1 MPAIGVIGC
10 GTAGAA
16 VAILL
21 ARAGHDVTVLER
33 VPRPGPVGAGIMIQP
48 TGQAVLARLGL
59 LDAIAQRGSRIDRL
73 WFRTHARR
81 TLVDLHYARVD
92 PAWFGVGL
100 HRGVLFEALYAAAC
114 AEPRVNVQPGID
126 VRGVRRDGERTF
138 ARDTA
143 GTEHGPFDLVIVADG
158 SVSELRAATGT
169 IARDAAYPW
178 GALWFVAD
186 DPERVFTRELYQVGA
201 GSRRLYGALPTGLG
215 PRGDTPVVS
224 LFWSLPARELDAWR
238 TAGLEAWK
246 AEVRAIDPR
255 IEHVLDQIR
264 SVDQVTFA
272 RYRDVRMS
280 RWHDGN
286 VVFIGDAAHAT
297 SPQLGQG
304 ANLALVD
311 ALVLADSLEA
321 APSIAAGLELYA
333 RTRRRHL
340 GYYQRMTRWLTPF
353 FQSDSRLLGWLRD
366 WTFPIANI
374 VPPLRNH
381 MIATMAGVSTGF
393 LRKRLALAGTP
404 TPT

>member
-1 MPAIGVIGC
+1 MSAIGVIGC

-16 VAILL
+16 AAILL

-33 VPRPGPVGAGIMIQP
+33 VQEPAPVGAGIMIQP

-59 LDAIAQRGSRIDRL
+59 LDAVAARGSRIDRL
-73 WFRTHARR
+73 WFRTHRRR
-81 TLVDLHYARVD
+81 TLVDLHYAAVN
-92 PAWFGVGL
+92 PAWFGIGL
-100 HRGVLFEALYAAAC
+100 HRGVLFEALYTTAC
-114 AEPRVNVQPGID
+114 AEPRVRVHAGVD

-138 ARDTA
+138 ARDAT
-143 GTEHGPFDLVIVADG
+143 GTEHGPFELVVVADG

-169 IARDAAYPW
+169 TTRDTAYPW

-186 DPERVFTRELYQVGA
+186 DPDRVFTRELYQVGA
-201 GSRRLYGALPTGLG
+201 GPRRLYGALPTGLG

-224 LFWSLPARELDAWR
+224 LFWSLPAREVDAWR
-238 TAGLEAWK
+238 AAGLEAWK

-264 SVDQVTFA
+264 SVDQILFA

-311 ALVLADSLEA
+311 AFVLADSIGK
-321 APSIAAGLELYA
+321 APSIAEGLAHYG
-333 RTRRRHL
+333 RTRRPHL
-340 GYYQRMTRWLTPF
+340 GYYQRMTRWLTPL
-353 FQSDSRLLGWLRD
+353 FQSDSRVMGWLRD
-366 WTFPIANI
+366 WTFPIANAI
-374 VPPLRNH
+374 PPLRNI
-381 MIATMAGVSTGF
+381 MIRTMAGVSTGF
-393 LRKRLALAGTP
+393 VSRHLQLAETP